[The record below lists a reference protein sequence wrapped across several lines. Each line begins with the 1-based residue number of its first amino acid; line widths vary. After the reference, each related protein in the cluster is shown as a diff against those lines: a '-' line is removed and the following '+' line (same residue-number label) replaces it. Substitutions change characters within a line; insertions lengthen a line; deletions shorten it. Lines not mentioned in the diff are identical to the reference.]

1 MHVHLHL
8 GGVANDVWPRA
19 IKEAEGA
26 EGVGLSD
33 LLRLLLGLLVL
44 LRMALEYGRLCT
56 VKGITFLTLAGAS
69 GTLCCWVAIRE
80 SKIAF
85 CICILRS
92 LCCSEAAVLSLK
104 RIVALE
110 PFLGTASGKPEK
122 NSSTFSMVSSGCSS
136 SANLETGFGFT

>member
-56 VKGITFLTLAGAS
+56 VKGYHISHVG
-69 GTLCCWVAIRE
+69 WRE
-80 SKIAF
+80 
-85 CICILRS
+85 RDS
-92 LCCSEAAVLSLK
+92 LL
-104 RIVALE
+104 
-110 PFLGTASGKPEK
+110 LGGDTR
-122 NSSTFSMVSSGCSS
+122 V
-136 SANLETGFGFT
+136 